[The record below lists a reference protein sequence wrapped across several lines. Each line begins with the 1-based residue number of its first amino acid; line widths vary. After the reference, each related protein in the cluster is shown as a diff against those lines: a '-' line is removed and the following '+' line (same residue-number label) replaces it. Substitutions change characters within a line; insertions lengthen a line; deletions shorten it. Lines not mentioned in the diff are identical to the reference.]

1 MDATYQTEE
10 IFDFFRNVL
19 NILPTHKQK
28 NIIRII
34 NNGGNY
40 LANGRQEG
48 LTTVI
53 NGYVIWLLHMARV
66 RKEKITI
73 VMYNKKFIEVL
84 FNRDKIKEINSYSKN
99 ELNLNCKNNYDLISE
114 YGEIIFANNLTNLRG
129 INIDYLFSES
139 EMDTIINAKKIMY
152 INQAMGVI

>member
-1 MDATYQTEE
+1 MNAIYETEE

-40 LANGRQEG
+40 LASNRQEG
-48 LTTVI
+48 LTTVVD
-53 NGYVIWLLHMARV
+53 GYIVWLLHMARV

-99 ELNLNCKNNYDLISE
+99 ELNLVCKNNYDLISE
-114 YGEIIFANNLTNLRG
+114 YSEIIFANNLTNLRG
-129 INIDYLFSES
+129 FNIDYLFSES
-139 EMDTIINAKKIMY
+139 EMDFVVNAKKI
-152 INQAMGVI
+152 ISH